1 MFELSESME
10 VAQIDNIG
18 PNAVTCVVIDN
29 LYANPD
35 EVRRFALK
43 HRGEAEKINEY
54 CDFGDRLAIKH
65 KDIRNIKEV
74 VDDFVR
80 NRAIW
85 NNWYD
90 ELSYETNWHDAE
102 FLVNFTSHQTL
113 VNNPFGLIP
122 HQDTYLRFQLPSRFG
137 VVIYLNTP
145 EECEGGT
152 NFYSYLGKQGLERSL
167 LYEKQFKDITS
178 ADNKCTE
185 TYEELFNTIQM
196 SSALKIEAE
205 IGMRYNRMLI
215 YPVDILHAPSMA
227 PGWFKNHERIAQVM
241 FL

>member
-1 MFELSESME
+1 MFELSNELE

-18 PNAVTCVVIDN
+18 PNAVTCMVVDN
-29 LYANPD
+29 IYQNPD
-35 EVRRFALK
+35 EVRNFAKK
-43 HRGEAEKINEY
+43 HREDASKINDY

-65 KDIRNIKEV
+65 KDIYNLREV
-74 VDDFVR
+74 IDDFVR
-80 NRAIW
+80 NRSIW

-90 ELSYETNWHDAE
+90 ELSYETNWRNAE

-145 EECEGGT
+145 DECIGGT
-152 NFYSYLGKQGLERSL
+152 NFYSYLNKQGVERPL

-178 ADNKCTE
+178 ANNTCTE
-185 TYEELFNTIQM
+185 SYQDLFNTLQM
-196 SSALKIEAE
+196 SSAMKIEAE
-205 IGMRYNRMLI
+205 IGMRYNRMII
-215 YPVDILHAPSMA
+215 YPVDVLHAPSMA
-227 PGWFKNHERIAQVM
+227 PGWFKDHERIAQVL

>member
-1 MFELSESME
+1 MK
-10 VAQIDNIG
+10 AG
-18 PNAVTCVVIDN
+18 
-29 LYANPD
+29 
-35 EVRRFALK
+35 
-43 HRGEAEKINEY
+43 KINEH
-54 CDFGDRLAIKH
+54 CDYGDRLAIKH

-102 FLVNFTSHQTL
+102 FLVNFTSNQTL

-145 EECEGGT
+145 EECEEAQT
-152 NFYSYLGKQGLERSL
+152 SIVTLVN
-167 LYEKQFKDITS
+167 KDLKDPYYMKNS
-178 ADNKCTE
+178 
-185 TYEELFNTIQM
+185 
-196 SSALKIEAE
+196 LKI
-205 IGMRYNRMLI
+205 
-215 YPVDILHAPSMA
+215 
-227 PGWFKNHERIAQVM
+227 
-241 FL
+241 

>member
-1 MFELSESME
+1 MFEIGNALE
-10 VAQIDNIG
+10 VAQLDGIG
-18 PNAVTCVVIDN
+18 PNAVTCMVIDN
-29 LYANPD
+29 LYQNPD
-35 EVRRFALK
+35 EVRKFALT
-43 HRGEAEKINEY
+43 HRDEAGKINEH
-54 CDFGDRLAIKH
+54 CDFGDRLSIPH

-90 ELSYETNWHDAE
+90 ELSYETNWRNAE
-102 FLVNFTSHQTL
+102 FLVNFTSNQTL

-145 EECEGGT
+145 EECQGGT
-152 NFYSYLGKQGLERSL
+152 NFYSYLNKQGLERSL
-167 LYEKQFKDITS
+167 LYEKQFTEITS

-185 TYEELFNTIQM
+185 SYQGLFDTLRM

-215 YPVDILHAPSMA
+215 YPVDVLHAPSMA
-227 PGWFKNHERIAQVM
+227 PGWFKNNERIAQVL